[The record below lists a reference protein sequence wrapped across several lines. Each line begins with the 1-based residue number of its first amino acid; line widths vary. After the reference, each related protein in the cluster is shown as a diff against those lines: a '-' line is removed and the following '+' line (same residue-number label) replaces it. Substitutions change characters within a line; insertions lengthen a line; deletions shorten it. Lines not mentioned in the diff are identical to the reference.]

1 MGYEDRDYIR
11 EKPRFAPA
19 PKPGKG
25 VVALLVLTIFCYL
38 VMLVLGNATAAS
50 DKEFWAAD
58 ATANAI
64 VARHLFIFTP
74 LDLALWEQAST
85 AGIWKIATHWLAA
98 SGLLGAVIEAIL
110 IWFVGRYVEQVMGTR
125 RFVVFFVGSALASGL
140 LAALTEIPLL
150 YLGTPRLTLVMGAS
164 GAVFACV
171 TSTVWLMPQAR
182 SFFGW
187 SMKTS
192 VLVILGAVSVMGLM
206 FGMFSKNPIV
216 PSFTQV
222 LWGAAVGALW
232 MLALKRMGRL
242 PKPVSAKTAEPWSE
256 AGYLNDYRDEEADP
270 KAEAKRKKG
279 EAQLAKLRQQAIE
292 EQQKLDALLEK
303 ISKTGINSLSRSE
316 KKFLDEQSK
325 KKSR

>member
-58 ATANAI
+58 ATANAN

-74 LDLALWEQAST
+74 LDLALWHEAST

-98 SGLLGAVIEAIL
+98 SGLFAAVILAL
-110 IWFVGRYVEQVMGTR
+110 FTWLTGRYVEEAMGTR
-125 RFVVFFVGSALASGL
+125 RFFVFFVGSAVVSGL
-140 LAALTEIPLL
+140 LAALTELPLL
-150 YLGTPRLTLVMGAS
+150 YLGTPRLTLVMGTS
-164 GAVFACV
+164 GAIAACF
-171 TSTVWLMPQAR
+171 TSMIWLKPDAR
-182 SFFGW
+182 WFFGW
-187 SMKTS
+187 PIKTVVI
-192 VLVILGAVSVMGLM
+192 VLLSIGFVLGLLNL
-206 FGMFSKNPIV
+206 FNKNPIV

-279 EAQLAKLRQQAIE
+279 EAQLAKLRNAAIA

-303 ISKTGINSLSRSE
+303 ISKTGINSLSRAE